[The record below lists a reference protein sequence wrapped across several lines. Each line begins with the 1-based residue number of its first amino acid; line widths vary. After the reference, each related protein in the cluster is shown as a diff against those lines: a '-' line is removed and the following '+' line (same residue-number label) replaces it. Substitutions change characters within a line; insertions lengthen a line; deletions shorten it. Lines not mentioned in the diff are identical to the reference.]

1 MIKSRRIKCVGH
13 IVCVGEMMRNA
24 YNILFGKLRPLRGP
38 RYGWEDNIKMD
49 LKKIWL
55 DVMDWVY
62 LDRDRGC
69 WLAHVN
75 MLLNSWSP

>member
-13 IVCVGEMMRNA
+13 IVCVGEMRNA

-49 LKKIWL
+49 LKKIGL
-55 DVMDWVY
+55 VVMDWVY
-62 LDRDRGC
+62 LDQDRGC

-75 MLLNSWSP
+75 MLLNCWSP